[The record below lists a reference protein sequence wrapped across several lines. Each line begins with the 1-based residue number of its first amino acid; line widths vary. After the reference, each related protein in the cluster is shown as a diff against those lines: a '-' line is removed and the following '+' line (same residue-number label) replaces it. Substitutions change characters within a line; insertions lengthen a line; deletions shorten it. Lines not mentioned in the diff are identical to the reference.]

1 MRDADDKTAL
11 HYGAEHADPTVFHML
26 LQAGTGPDAEIR
38 TFTGDLSA
46 AIETPLSIA

>member
-11 HYGAEHADPTVFHML
+11 HYGAEHADPTVFQML
-26 LQAGTGPDAEIR
+26 PQAGTGPDAEVSTI
-38 TFTGDLSA
+38 TADLSA